1 MELPREHPVFPLEEQ
16 YEVAAWNSTVRS
28 LSLLWTDPYLHIE
41 ARHIPKNIQSLA
53 RIAFKDP
60 VEMVPFAEA
69 AMKNSWRKDEY
80 PAYLVNLGILL
91 QNRDPRTRQE
101 IPFLLNSSFVLM
113 HELYYTG
120 DDILNEIGEDARIE
134 RFESDID
141 TLASYNQKRLHEAI
155 VQNYSLIDTIQT
167 VQHDNTFYLG
177 KWDGDRSLGVSDN

>member
-1 MELPREHPVFPLEEQ
+1 
-16 YEVAAWNSTVRS
+16 
-28 LSLLWTDPYLHIE
+28 
-41 ARHIPKNIQSLA
+41 
-53 RIAFKDP
+53 
-60 VEMVPFAEA
+60 
-69 AMKNSWRKDEY
+69 
-80 PAYLVNLGILL
+80 
-91 QNRDPRTRQE
+91 
-101 IPFLLNSSFVLM
+101 M